1 MDSRRER
8 SILIIDGDCQLSMNV
23 LRCLAS
29 VPGLKVHVLTSEPN
43 SKARFS
49 RHCASSHLH
58 DSVGDDKKYIETIAK
73 VAKRVKA
80 DVLLPVAKPGIL
92 FAIRNASALVQIA
105 PLPPLPNQ
113 NSFDVADDKWKL
125 AKLMQEK
132 RIPAPKTIFY
142 SRDVDFEQKLDS
154 LTFPVLIKPPRS
166 SYGTRIQMFEDRESL
181 EGFLRSNR
189 EDTRP
194 YILQNEVKGYDI
206 DCSVLCKDG
215 RILAHTIQKCIVP
228 NPVPFRASL
237 AIEFVQSEE
246 VLQVATRLIR
256 ALNFNGVAHIDLM
269 VDARDGSVQVIEVN
283 PRYWLSLPGSQSAG
297 VNFPQLACLSALGS
311 PFPKIEYKPRRYID
325 LPGILKKWLYRPP
338 APGVA
343 PFRFSEIDCGYCF
356 TDPWPLVPLFWKK
369 LWKSQLRSQAQRMQ
383 APL

>member
-1 MDSRRER
+1 MNSRQER

-29 VPGLKVHVLTSEPN
+29 VSGLKVHVLTSEPN

-58 DSVGDDKKYIETIAK
+58 DSVGDDKKYVETISD
-73 VAKRVKA
+73 VARRVKA

-92 FAIRNASALVQIA
+92 FAIRNASALLKIA
-105 PLPPLPNQ
+105 PLPPLPSQ
-113 NSFDVADDKWKL
+113 GSFDVADDKWEL

-132 RIPAPKTIFY
+132 QIPAPKTILY
-142 SRDVDFEQKLDS
+142 SRDADFEQKLGS
-154 LTFPVLIKPPRS
+154 LTFPVLIKPLRS
-166 SYGTRIQMFEDRESL
+166 SHGTRIQMFEDRESL

-194 YILQNEVKGYDI
+194 YILQNEVKGYDMG
-206 DCSVLCKDG
+206 CSVLCEDG
-215 RILAHTIQKCIVP
+215 RILVHTIQKGIVP
-228 NPVPFRASL
+228 NPVAFRLPL
-237 AIEFVQSEE
+237 ALEFEE
-246 VLQVATRLIR
+246 NEKVLQVATRLIR
-256 ALNFNGVAHIDLM
+256 ALNFSGVANIDLR

-283 PRYWLSLPGSQSAG
+283 PRYWLSLLGSQSAG
-297 VNFPQLACLSALGS
+297 VNFPKLACLSALGL
-311 PFPKIEYKPRRYID
+311 PFPKFEYRLGRYID
-325 LPGILKKWLYRPP
+325 FPGILKKWLYRPP

-356 TDPWPLVPLFWKK
+356 TDPWPLLFLSWKK
-369 LWKSQLRSQAQRMQ
+369 LWKSQLRSQIQRMQ
-383 APL
+383 AP